1 MAQAPKI
8 KDDKNKVPKE
18 LQIKMADDELYA
30 LVKMD
35 IDAAESYFDSYIK
48 EQVITRYDLVHSN
61 KDYYQLKFETL
72 SKFTDFSTT
81 DIQDAI
87 EWIMP
92 SIVEILFGAEKIVG
106 VFGRTPDDNPEV
118 LEKLM
123 AFQIKSQNKGYQLI
137 TQFVRD
143 ALEAGLGLLK
153 ADWSRETQKRVLETT
168 IPEET
173 FVSMPPEV
181 IKKVTDNGDGSYSVR
196 VEQEIVTKNQPRF
209 QNLMPGRWIFLPDK
223 DDNGMSVFEAERSYV
238 LYSDL
243 KKWER
248 DGEVEGIDNIVPD
261 ATYEKAHCSI
271 DEIADAVL
279 NYTGERVEKQS
290 EETLSDKSGG
300 QTQPAREKILVYKC
314 YGKYDIN
321 NDNILEDC
329 EIWIAGETVI
339 RKRLMKFSR
348 PPFFDAYA
356 FDRSY
361 SRWKQ
366 AVADLLQDVQDLKTA
381 LTRQIIINT
390 ALNNDR
396 RVAIDQNQTTAIED
410 YVMGKKVCRFDS
422 KTGKNVRD
430 FIEFLPEH
438 RLSSETFPF
447 IEMLQGWSEQKVGI
461 TRYNQ
466 GLDADSLNKTAT
478 GISKIMAASQQ
489 RLRMIARNLAE
500 TGIVPLYQYLIEM
513 NQQEIDQEMVI
524 RLTGEYLKISPDDL
538 KGQFDVEIKSNI
550 GLQDSQLI
558 VQQLMVLFTQIVP
571 TLLQMGVATPLGVYS
586 TAKQIIE
593 SMGFTNP
600 AEFIG
605 ATDKDVEAMMQQQ
618 NVMSQLPQALA
629 QIMQAAGVQPEQAA
643 MVIKGLESVMQPNQ
657 EGQPNNA
664 AGNQQG

>member
-8 KDDKNKVPKE
+8 KDDKNKIPKE

-30 LVKMD
+30 LVKQD
-35 IDAAESYFDSYIK
+35 IDAAESYFDSNIK
-48 EQVITRYDLVHSN
+48 GQILTRYDLVHSN
-61 KDYYQLKFETL
+61 KDYYASKFKTL
-72 SKFTDFSTT
+72 SKYTDFSTT
-81 DIQDAI
+81 DVNDAI

-118 LEKLM
+118 LEKLLS
-123 AFQIKSQNKGYQLI
+123 FQIKSQNKGYQII
-137 TQFVRD
+137 TQYVRD
-143 ALEAGLGLLK
+143 ALEAGLGVLK
-153 ADWSRETQKRVLETT
+153 PDWQRETQKKSIETT
-168 IPEET
+168 ITEAM
-173 FVSMPPEV
+173 FVQMPPEV
-181 IKKVTDNGDGSYSVR
+181 VKSVTDNGDGTYSVK
-196 VEQEIVTKNQPRF
+196 VEKEIVTKNQPRL

-223 DDNGMSVFEAERSYV
+223 DDNGCSVFEAERSYV
-238 LYSDL
+238 LFSDL

-248 DGEVEGIDNIVPD
+248 DGIVSGIDSIVPD
-261 ATYEKAHCSI
+261 ASYEKAHCSI
-271 DEIADAVL
+271 DEIADAIL

-290 EETLSDKSGG
+290 EETLSDKSGSG
-300 QTQPAREKILVYKC
+300 IQPAREKILVYKC
-314 YGKYDIN
+314 YGKYDIDE
-321 NDNILEDC
+321 DNILEDC

-339 RKRLMKFSR
+339 RKALMKYSR
-348 PPFFDAYA
+348 PPFIDTHA

-366 AVADLLQDVQDLKTA
+366 AVADLLQDIQDLKTA

-390 ALNNDR
+390 AINNDR
-396 RVAIDQNQTTAIED
+396 KVAIDEGQKTAVED
-410 YVMGKKVCRFDS
+410 YVMGRKVVRF
-422 KTGKNVRD
+422 KLKAGENVKN
-430 FIEFLPEH
+430 FIDYLPEH
-438 RLSSETFPF
+438 QLSRETFPF
-447 IEMLQGWSEQKVGI
+447 IEMIQGWSEQKVGI

-466 GLDADSLNKTAT
+466 GLDSDSLNKTAT

-500 TGIVPLYQYLIEM
+500 TGIVPLYQFLIEM
-513 NQQEIDQEMVI
+513 NQHEVDQDMVV
-524 RLTGEYLKISPDDL
+524 RLTGEYLKITPDDL

-571 TLLQMGVATPLGVYS
+571 NLLQMGIATPLGVYS

-618 NVMSQLPQALA
+618 NVMQQLPQMLA
-629 QIMQAAGVQPEQAA
+629 QIMQAAGIQPEQAA
-643 MVIKGLESVMQPNQ
+643 MVVKGLESVMQPQ
-657 EGQPNNA
+657 QQGGQP
-664 AGNQQG
+664 GEPGTK